1 VFFSREAFGIDRLV
15 TGDPMRMV
23 DDDIPP
29 DRMNERPIGAF
40 LAEAPVSDASRA
52 QLLELFTS
60 DRDPFPGESDRAVRY
75 LLERTSYRA
84 FLKRHWGLGDEA
96 ADTFQGRPH
105 DSFAMGIDAISAIDA
120 METGYPGFAGV
131 GLHAGR
137 ESAAEMDDP
146 YTFHFPDGNAT
157 IARLLVRSLIP
168 AVTESS
174 RVEDVVTARFDYS
187 ALDVPT
193 CPVRLRLRSTAV
205 SVRNANG
212 GVVVGYARNG
222 TLHCVHAKACVLAG
236 YAMMVPAIMPELAES
251 QAAAL
256 ASNVKAPI
264 AYLNVAV
271 RDWHPWVRLG
281 VHEIT
286 NPMGFF
292 SRLKLDIRSR
302 SAPTDAHAARTNRSC
317 SISCTCRRSGART
330 FPSGSGSAAV
340 AICFTT
346 SSSPTSRSAF
356 ATSSRGCCLEA
367 DSMPTATSP
376 RSP

>member
-1 VFFSREAFGIDRLV
+1 VGARISGLSAAWFFRRAHPEASIMLLDNHDDFGGHARRNEFVVGDRLLIGYGGSESLQSPRTLYGPSAVELLTALGVDLDRLQAGFDDTLYPSLGLSRGVFFSREAFGIDRLV

-75 LLERTSYRA
+75 LLER
-84 FLKRHWGLGDEA
+84 
-96 ADTFQGRPH
+96 
-105 DSFAMGIDAISAIDA
+105 
-120 METGYPGFAGV
+120 
-131 GLHAGR
+131 
-137 ESAAEMDDP
+137 
-146 YTFHFPDGNAT
+146 
-157 IARLLVRSLIP
+157 
-168 AVTESS
+168 
-174 RVEDVVTARFDYS
+174 RFDYS

-236 YAMMVPAIMPELAES
+236 YAMTVPAIMPELAES